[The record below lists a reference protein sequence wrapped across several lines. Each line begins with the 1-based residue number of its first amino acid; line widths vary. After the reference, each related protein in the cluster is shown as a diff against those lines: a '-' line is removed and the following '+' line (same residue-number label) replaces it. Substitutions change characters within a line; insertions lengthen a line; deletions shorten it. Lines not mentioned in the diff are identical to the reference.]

1 MSINSVT
8 NLHTIVA
15 ATNFASAEKKNK
27 NGYAI
32 ASLVLGIV
40 SVLSCCC
47 CCTSGMGLIVMG
59 VCAILAIVF
68 AFVSKKNADGKMDGK
83 AIAGLVLGIV
93 AIVMLLLFLVA
104 IVGTYALLDSMPQEE
119 LLAFIEETYQ
129 PLFEG
134 NEEKYNELVEA
145 IKSIYEQR
153 AGQ

>member
-1 MSINSVT
+1 MN
-8 NLHTIVA
+8 NEF
-15 ATNFASAEKKNK
+15 NFQSDPYNGFHPAEKKPK

-68 AFVSKKNADGKMDGK
+68 AFVSKKNSAGKMDGK

-104 IVGTYALLDSMPQEE
+104 VVGTYSLLSTMPEE
-119 LLAFIEETYQ
+119 EMLAFFEENFKPLAPDEET
-129 PLFEG
+129 
-134 NEEKYNELVEA
+134 YNELVEA
-145 IKSIYEQR
+145 IKAIYEQR